1 MIKNGKPFHYSLAFH
16 VLWNTYLEFEFAK
29 WSLFIMRWKFHL
41 LSVLKSH
48 YHLKAYPVSLI
59 LLSCKVKKKIFFL
72 LTLENSLHLWKA
84 ACSLYLNT
92 KKGNQYMPQ
101 RSGNK
106 SQQTWFPVWIPSPV
120 IVKVVVIIIISIN
133 QFACGCKPG
142 KLMQDGKLKLKSY

>member
-1 MIKNGKPFHYSLAFH
+1 MCYETHTLNLNFLNNNIIYNKN
-16 VLWNTYLEFEFAK
+16 N
-29 WSLFIMRWKFHL
+29 KFHL
-41 LSVLKSH
+41 LNCLKSH

-106 SQQTWFPVWIPSPV
+106 SQQTWFSVWIPSPV
-120 IVKVVVIIIISIN
+120 IIKVVVIIIISIN

-142 KLMQDGKLKLKSY
+142 KLMQDGKFKLKSY